1 MLEPYPNNSARFAS
15 PITSPERLFLL
26 VLRGDQS
33 STYHTVLIKWYFAT
47 GKPIFSVDVHPDG
60 NKFATGGQGNE
71 SGRVVI
77 WNMKPV
83 LVLEA
88 ELDKNCPKI
97 LCQLDNHLQCV
108 NSVRWSLSG
117 DMLASGGDDKL
128 IMIWKKGKG
137 PSAVFGNSG
146 ITKTSESWRCVST
159 LRGHAGTFKP
169 LFRICLYQ

>member
-1 MLEPYPNNSARFAS
+1 M
-15 PITSPERLFLL
+15 IDTI
-26 VLRGDQS
+26 LRYLIS
-33 STYHTVLIKWYFAT
+33 SFTT

-108 NSVRWSLSG
+108 NSVRWSLNG

-159 LRGHAGTFKP
+159 LRGHAG
-169 LFRICLYQ
+169 